1 MRRLLVIGVVAL
13 VLAPDAS
20 AKLCV
25 KITTVPAR
33 PVAGA
38 VTTIRMTTWQVEM
51 VDGRPQRGDRRVGV
65 SVDTRFNVR
74 ASSPEGRWLLVPV
87 WRSERSDTVLEGR
100 FVFPSAGVWTL
111 AWSAFSPR
119 NAATSGCAGLTR
131 VRVGGR

>member
-1 MRRLLVIGVVAL
+1 VRRLLVIGVVAL
-13 VLAPDAS
+13 VLPPAAS

-38 VTTIRMTTWQVEM
+38 VTTIRMTTWQIEM
-51 VDGRPQRGDRRVGV
+51 VDGHPERGNTRVPI
-65 SVDTRFNVR
+65 SADTHFNVR
-74 ASSPEGRWLLVPV
+74 ATPAAGRYRLVPV
-87 WRSERSDTVLEGR
+87 WRTDRSDSVLEGR

-119 NAATSGCAGLTR
+119 YAGNCAGRTQ